1 MDLSPPGFPVPGILQ
16 ARIPEWAATS
26 YPGDLTNPGT
36 TRESLASPALA
47 GGLFSTST
55 AWEALENEH
64 LEDGMN
70 AKKESRKSP
79 LGLGTIFFKQEDLK
93 P

>member
-1 MDLSPPGFPVPGILQ
+1 M
-16 ARIPEWAATS
+16 AATL

-47 GGLFSTST
+47 GGFFTTST

-79 LGLGTIFFKQEDLK
+79 LGLGDHLLQTGRFKALGFLFLLLT
-93 P
+93 